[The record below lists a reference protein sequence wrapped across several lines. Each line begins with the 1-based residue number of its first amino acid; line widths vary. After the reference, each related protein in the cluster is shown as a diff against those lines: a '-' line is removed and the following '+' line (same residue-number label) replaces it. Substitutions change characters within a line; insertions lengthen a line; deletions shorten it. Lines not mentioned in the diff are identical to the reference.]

1 MKTAL
6 LRKHTLQ
13 ETMEQMRITND
24 FTLIDNLFR
33 YAFVRATVRA
43 RDYLIETTE
52 TDIATVPNAH
62 SARSATV
69 RSRNMTLADDHLAE
83 TI

>member
-1 MKTAL
+1 MKMAL

-33 YAFVRATVRA
+33 
-43 RDYLIETTE
+43 
-52 TDIATVPNAH
+52 
-62 SARSATV
+62 
-69 RSRNMTLADDHLAE
+69 
-83 TI
+83 